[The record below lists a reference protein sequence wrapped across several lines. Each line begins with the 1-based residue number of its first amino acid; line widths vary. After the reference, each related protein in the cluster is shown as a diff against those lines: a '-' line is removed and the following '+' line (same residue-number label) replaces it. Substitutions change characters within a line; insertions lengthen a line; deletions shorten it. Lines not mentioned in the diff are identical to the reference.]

1 MMITAQDF
9 VLCEER
15 NFPYITKT
23 EHPFVVSI
31 ILLFASSRFTVNRE
45 QFRLENQQT
54 RYYFQSCYYILESM
68 LELGIGKP
76 GIHPSTCLPGVHG
89 QARAKKETTKK
100 LPVTIGHTVWPW
112 TKPLNLS
119 LQTTCHVRREGQTNE
134 RRGFIFLGLGS
145 VPTPNNDM
153 GVGGSAKHN
162 NIAPTVDLWCTGG
175 HVMLPFVW
183 FRSVIPKFCA

>member
-1 MMITAQDF
+1 MMMITAQDF

-68 LELGIGKP
+68 LELGIGKTRDSSFNLPP
-76 GIHPSTCLPGVHG
+76 GSSRVSPSKKGNNQKIARDHQTHCLTMDKAPQLELANHMPCA
-89 QARAKKETTKK
+89 Q
-100 LPVTIGHTVWPW
+100 
-112 TKPLNLS
+112 
-119 LQTTCHVRREGQTNE
+119 RRSNE
-134 RRGFIFLGLGS
+134 RAERLHIPGPGLGAN
-145 VPTPNNDM
+145 TQQ
-153 GVGGSAKHN
+153 
-162 NIAPTVDLWCTGG
+162 
-175 HVMLPFVW
+175 
-183 FRSVIPKFCA
+183 